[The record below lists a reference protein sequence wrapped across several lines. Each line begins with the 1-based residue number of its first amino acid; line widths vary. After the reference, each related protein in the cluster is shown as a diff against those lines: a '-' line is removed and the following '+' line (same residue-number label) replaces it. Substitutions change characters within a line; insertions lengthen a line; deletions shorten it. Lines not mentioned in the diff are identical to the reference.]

1 MELVGTVRESIV
13 GHARDAAPAEACGLL
28 GGRPGQRPVVT
39 AAIATPNVARE
50 PRRRFE
56 IDPEALLAGQEAF
69 EAAGLDLV
77 GFYHSHPEG
86 PDGPSE
92 TDRELAQWEATHT
105 LIVSLSGPEPAVG
118 AWQYDDGSFRATTLD
133 VISAPPSG
141 DST

>member
-1 MELVGTVRESIV
+1 MELVETARESIV

-28 GGRPGQRPVVT
+28 GGRPDENPVVT
-39 AAIATPNVARE
+39 AAIATPNVATE
-50 PRRRFE
+50 PRTRYE

-69 EAAGLDLV
+69 EDAGLDLV

-92 TDRELAQWEATHT
+92 TDRELAQWGGTHM

-118 AWQYDDGSFRATTLD
+118 AWHYDDGAFRSTTLD
-133 VISAPPSG
+133 VIPAPASG